1 MGQLWPLH
9 SLTRANTEH
18 TGTLW
23 LPPPLSVTLCF
34 YLVFSDC
41 MAYQHRS
48 RVHDLSARQRKK
60 PEKDYGMG
68 WDGSF
73 ILLMQGLSGQS
84 LFTKGRQVQILLLNE
99 SAVYTKSL
107 KQMPVS
113 HQLPLAQAEVGFKR
127 TSCAKAKQKRFDFGV
142 ISPCC

>member
-1 MGQLWPLH
+1 
-9 SLTRANTEH
+9 
-18 TGTLW
+18 
-23 LPPPLSVTLCF
+23 
-34 YLVFSDC
+34 
-41 MAYQHRS
+41 
-48 RVHDLSARQRKK
+48 
-60 PEKDYGMG
+60 MG

-84 LFTKGRQVQILLLNE
+84 LFTKGRQVQILLLNQ
-99 SAVYTKSL
+99 SAVDTKSL

-127 TSCAKAKQKRFDFGV
+127 TTCAKAKQKHFDFRV